1 MYDAFAG
8 LISQISVF
16 MYSYLLIVMLLGVG
30 LYFTFRSKFVQLRL
44 LPESIR
50 VVGEKTGDQHSVS
63 AFEALM
69 VSTASRVGTG
79 NIAGVASAI
88 AIGGYGAVFW
98 MWLIAIVGGA
108 TAFVES
114 TLAQIYKKKDP
125 EGGSYGFLLWQP
137 RPEAMERFRR
147 DVAARPGYFPE
158 LLERAQSA
166 SGLGLTAQPYKR
178 PKPCPDAA
186 LAPYFSWKGDLEA
199 IAEVPAG
206 PALFSPA
213 LADQVGQTLESWLPV
228 SNYFYQLTDV

>member
-1 MYDAFAG
+1 MKALGEAIFRPFQEVPGLELKVSRIYRDARMHPATPYKES
-8 LISQISVF
+8 LWICIRRQVDVWSQHPALF
-16 MYSYLLIVMLLGVG
+16 
-30 LYFTFRSKFVQLRL
+30 FELR
-44 LPESIR
+44 
-50 VVGEKTGDQHSVS
+50 
-63 AFEALM
+63 
-69 VSTASRVGTG
+69 
-79 NIAGVASAI
+79 
-88 AIGGYGAVFW
+88 
-98 MWLIAIVGGA
+98 
-108 TAFVES
+108 
-114 TLAQIYKKKDP
+114 P

>member
-1 MYDAFAG
+1 MFRGFSPETMDFLWGIRMNNERSWFLAHKNDYMQYLYEPMKALGEAIFRPFQEVPGLELKVSRIYRDARMHPATP
-8 LISQISVF
+8 
-16 MYSYLLIVMLLGVG
+16 Y
-30 LYFTFRSKFVQLRL
+30 K
-44 LPESIR
+44 ESLWICIR
-50 VVGEKTGDQHSVS
+50 
-63 AFEALM
+63 
-69 VSTASRVGTG
+69 
-79 NIAGVASAI
+79 
-88 AIGGYGAVFW
+88 
-98 MWLIAIVGGA
+98 
-108 TAFVES
+108 
-114 TLAQIYKKKDP
+114 
-125 EGGSYGFLLWQP
+125 

-147 DVAARPGYFPE
+147 DVTARPGYFPE

>member
-1 MYDAFAG
+1 M
-8 LISQISVF
+8 
-16 MYSYLLIVMLLGVG
+16 
-30 LYFTFRSKFVQLRL
+30 
-44 LPESIR
+44 E
-50 VVGEKTGDQHSVS
+50 
-63 AFEALM
+63 
-69 VSTASRVGTG
+69 
-79 NIAGVASAI
+79 
-88 AIGGYGAVFW
+88 
-98 MWLIAIVGGA
+98 
-108 TAFVES
+108 
-114 TLAQIYKKKDP
+114 
-125 EGGSYGFLLWQP
+125 FLLWQP